1 MNTMLDQAT
10 QELALKPDSP
20 PPAEESPKPESSDTP
35 KPDPVAHEQLAAV
48 AAERSDYRRQLRAA
62 TLKIAGMEADRLSPA
77 DSLKTE
83 IVPEPT
89 PDKGPLA
96 KFLETNA
103 DPDEPNPSV
112 PGSIFTEELDHRESV
127 QKQQIADKA
136 ADDEAASRKLNFDKS
151 VREARL
157 EYGEAN
163 TGEGLDWES
172 VVSGGAQH
180 FTKED
185 QQHIEIASD
194 PGEEAYNRAGKYLT
208 KAKTPEGEAFRAS
221 LQKRLSAALTPAPD
235 PPPKVTEEP
244 EPEKEPTREE
254 VLGRAPRH
262 NAISQ
267 LGFASPE

>member
-10 QELALKPDSP
+10 QELALKPDS
-20 PPAEESPKPESSDTP
+20 PAEESPKPESSDTP

-136 ADDEAASRKLNFDKS
+136 ADDEIASRKLNFDTS

-244 EPEKEPTREE
+244 EPEKDPTREE

>member
-1 MNTMLDQAT
+1 MNTMLEQAT

-20 PPAEESPKPESSDTP
+20 AEESPKPESSDTPDAP

-112 PGSIFTEELDHRESV
+112 PGSIFTE
-127 QKQQIADKA
+127 
-136 ADDEAASRKLNFDKS
+136 
-151 VREARL
+151 
-157 EYGEAN
+157 
-163 TGEGLDWES
+163 
-172 VVSGGAQH
+172 
-180 FTKED
+180 
-185 QQHIEIASD
+185 
-194 PGEEAYNRAGKYLT
+194 
-208 KAKTPEGEAFRAS
+208 
-221 LQKRLSAALTPAPD
+221 
-235 PPPKVTEEP
+235 
-244 EPEKEPTREE
+244 
-254 VLGRAPRH
+254 
-262 NAISQ
+262 
-267 LGFASPE
+267 